1 MMTSEQGFTTRPQS
15 VSNQVKEAK
24 MKKNLLC
31 RMNLHKERFV
41 RELRVKERGFIK
53 IYEVT
58 KCERCGKLHMGLQ
71 DIIVDSITPSDEW
84 NKNKNKNYELNTVS
98 E

>member
-1 MMTSEQGFTTRPQS
+1 MKTSEQGFTTRPQL
-15 VSNQVKEAK
+15 VSNQVKEGK

-31 RMNLHKERFV
+31 RMGLHNEKFV

-58 KCERCGKLHMGLQ
+58 KCERCGKLHMSLY
-71 DIIVDSITPSDEW
+71 DIIVDSITPRDEW
-84 NKNKNKNYELNTVS
+84 NKNENYELNAAIK
-98 E
+98 